1 MNKRILVSLSVIG
14 VAAAAIIG
22 GTIAYFNDTETSTG
36 NIFTAG
42 SIDLKVDHVWQ
53 TYNDIDCN
61 TCQVTVKSDTSNVVV
76 EKNGETLDSSYY
88 AVLVNSIH
96 PRWTAQND
104 PILDAANA
112 EWIWE
117 SDPTRQEDTTQDVT
131 YTFRNE
137 FEWWGPITGSDLYFA
152 VGSDNTVKVYL
163 NDVLIGENTSEYG
176 YQQDH
181 MLHIAANDVTDNV
194 EQGNNVLEFV
204 VKNMAQVNGNP
215 TDNPAGLIYKFS
227 IDGMC
232 DDNYFKTY
240 CRLWGEKD
248 LEDGDTFFSFDDV
261 KPGDLGV
268 NVISLHVYD
277 NNAWA
282 CLIADDFEDYE
293 NELQDPE
300 ADFGDESEDKG
311 ELSNYLN
318 AYVWHDD
325 NQNLIPDG
333 GETVV
338 GDSLL
343 RDLGELGIFDS
354 GNEEYLNSTTTKYVG
369 IAWCAGDISFENG
382 SFTCDGSTM
391 KDDAQSDSFTASLTA
406 YAEQWRNNQ
415 DFLCSGVELN
425 PEDQNQESE

>member
-76 EKNGETLDSSYY
+76 EKNGETLDPSYY
-88 AVLVNSIH
+88 AVLVSSIH

-261 KPGDLGV
+261 KPGDLGI
-268 NVISLHVYD
+268 NIISLHVFD
-277 NNAWA
+277 NDAWA
-282 CLIADDFEDYE
+282 CLIADDFDDYE
-293 NELQDPE
+293 NELQEPE
-300 ADFGDESEDKG
+300 ADFGDESEDEG

-354 GNEEYLNSTTTKYVG
+354 GNQEYLNSTTTKYVG
-369 IAWCAGDISFENG
+369 IAWCAGDISFENEL
-382 SFTCDGSTM
+382 FTCDGSTM
-391 KDDAQSDSFTASLTA
+391 KDDAQSDSFTATLTA

-415 DFLCSGVELN
+415 SFLCSGVELN
-425 PEDQNQESE
+425 PEEQNHESD